1 MVDDDDSGGAR
12 DDDFPNILYFL
23 SFKTMHAQ
31 LDYSTKLFLKVYT
44 DMTGDKTVEIGK
56 FY

>member
-23 SFKTMHAQ
+23 SFKTMQAQ